1 MHFFLRAKGGHVFS
15 PHSLHSN
22 RIYIFLVYGEARSSR
37 EKKGTVY
44 ASYIFELALCKVSG
58 ESYE

>member
-1 MHFFLRAKGGHVFS
+1 MNFFCGPGGACFS
-15 PHSLHSN
+15 PHSLHST
-22 RIYIFLVYGEARSSR
+22 RVYIFLVYGEASGSR
-37 EKKGTVY
+37 QKRGTVY